1 MEPASKRLRVLA
13 QQTQPVEVSNPV
25 VVFSGTRCRGSARLW
40 SRYVSSP
47 STRVWATAARQIKA
61 PPAAKAWNL
70 CDWASLV
77 PFRRRAV
84 PPCNTWC

>member
-47 STRVWATAARQIKA
+47 TTRVGNCSASNKGPSCRQSVEPVRLGFTCA
-61 PPAAKAWNL
+61 
-70 CDWASLV
+70 
-77 PFRRRAV
+77 F
-84 PPCNTWC
+84 